1 MINIKYPPLSVNK
14 VWQGRR
20 FKTQLYEDYETI
32 LLALLPKSEIP
43 EGELQLVINFHVYS
57 KLADLDNFLKPFIDI
72 LQKKYLFDD
81 KRIKQ
86 IIATKKQSIKG
97 QEVIEFKINPYVEVY
112 NQ

>member
-1 MINIKYPPLSVNK
+1 MINIQYPPLSVNK

-20 FKTQLYEDYETI
+20 FKTKAYLDYETI
-32 LLALLPKSEIP
+32 LLALLPKAEIP
-43 EGELQLVINFHVYS
+43 EGDLQLVIDFHVFS

-86 IIATKKQSIKG
+86 IIATKKQGVKG
-97 QEVIEFKINPYVEVY
+97 QELISFKINPYV
-112 NQ
+112 